1 MHDADLATA
10 ERLAHTLKGV
20 AGNLGAVALQHCAGD
35 LETCLR
41 NLQALPAPALQVQV
55 KAKVPAQAEV
65 PVQAALQATADTLQQ
80 LLMALRQALPNEA
93 GAAPMQ
99 APQWSAAQRQAGIQT
114 LHALRQLLRADDASA
129 QELWNQHRA
138 VLRSL
143 VQRPAELDA
152 AIEGFDF
159 EQALALL
166 ESAPQ

>member
-1 MHDADLATA
+1 M
-10 ERLAHTLKGV
+10 
-20 AGNLGAVALQHCAGD
+20 
-35 LETCLR
+35 
-41 NLQALPAPALQVQV
+41 
-55 KAKVPAQAEV
+55 
-65 PVQAALQATADTLQQ
+65 QATADTLQQ
-80 LLMALRQALPNEA
+80 LLAALRQALPNDA
-93 GAAPMQ
+93 GAAPTQ

-114 LHALRQLLRADDASA
+114 LHTLRQLLRADDASA

-138 VLRSL
+138 VLRGL